1 MFFSSTPEVKN
12 GEKQEEGSL
21 QLISSLRL
29 PTIEEY
35 TKFVKHMPNFAFG
48 SDHMSL
54 VATFLLKLNCEFT
67 EVSPVS
73 VSGLSL

>member
-1 MFFSSTPEVKN
+1 MFFSSPPEVKN

-21 QLISSLRL
+21 QLLSQMRI

-35 TKFVKHMPNFAFG
+35 NKFIKFMPNFAFG

-54 VATFLLKLNCEFT
+54 VATFLLKLNCELHLT
-67 EVSPVS
+67 
-73 VSGLSL
+73 